1 MSLDLETVEAFLEKA
16 GDGPVLVFGFTYM
29 VWKYF
34 YEPLKRSGHR
44 LHLEHGFLIHG
55 GGWKKLSEG
64 RRCPQRNSGTDSGK
78 SAGSSMYGITT
89 EWRSRPAA
97 STWNASAVICM

>member
-29 VWKYF
+29 IWKYF

-55 GGWKKLSEG
+55 GGWKKLAKEAVSAEKF
-64 RRCPQRNSGTDSGK
+64 GTDSGK

-89 EWRSRPAA
+89 EWRSRPVA